1 MRLADFDYALPEEL
15 IAQEPLKERDKSRL
29 LVVNRSRQT
38 IEHRQFSDLLDYL
51 RDDDL
56 LVMNDTRVVAVR
68 LYGHKTTG
76 GAAEALLMRRLE
88 PGLWQ
93 GMVKPGRRVQVG
105 AEIGFAE
112 GLRAQVI
119 GRTEEGGRLLRF
131 FADTDPDEAIGRQG
145 EVPLPPYIHRR
156 LEDADRYQTV
166 YAAADG
172 SAAAPTAGLHFTE
185 SLLGRIRARG
195 IRVVY
200 VTLHV
205 GVATFRPVRVENIEE
220 HEMHSEAFA
229 ISRECAEAVNTA
241 EGRIICVGT
250 TTVRALESAAVGRRE
265 IKPMAGET
273 RLFITPGYEFKIV
286 DGMVTNFHI
295 PKSTLLML
303 VSAFGGT
310 DLVRRA
316 YGEAVRSKYRF
327 LSFGDAMYL
336 GD

>member
-1 MRLADFDYALPEEL
+1 MRLADFDYVLPEEL

-29 LVVNRSRQT
+29 LVVNRSAQT
-38 IEHRQFSDLLDYL
+38 IEHKQFADLLDYL

-68 LYGHKTTG
+68 LHGRKTTG

-88 PGLWQ
+88 PGLWH
-93 GMVKPGRRVQVG
+93 GMIKPGRRVQVG
-105 AEIGFAE
+105 AEIEFDE

-131 FADTDPDEAIGRQG
+131 FADTDPDELIARLG

-156 LEDADRYQTV
+156 LENADRYQTV
-166 YAAADG
+166 YASADG

-185 SLLGRIRARG
+185 SLLDRIRVRG
-195 IRVVY
+195 IRIAY

-205 GVATFRPVRVENIEE
+205 GVATFRPVRVEIIEE
-220 HEMHSEAFA
+220 HEMHSEAIE
-229 ISRECAEAVNTA
+229 ISRECAEAVNSA
-241 EGRIICVGT
+241 RGRIICVGT
-250 TTVRALESAAVGRRE
+250 TSVRALESAAVAKGRVE
-265 IKPMAGET
+265 PMVGET
-273 RLFITPGYEFKIV
+273 RLFVTPGYEFKIV
-286 DGMVTNFHI
+286 DGLVTNFHI

-310 DLVRRA
+310 DLIRRA

-327 LSFGDAMYL
+327 LSFGDAMFL
-336 GD
+336 H

>member
-1 MRLADFDYALPEEL
+1 MRLADFDYTLPEEL
-15 IAQEPLKERDKSRL
+15 IAQEPLQERDKSRL
-29 LVVNRSRQT
+29 LVVNRSTQT
-38 IEHRQFSDLLDYL
+38 IEHRQFADLLDYL

-68 LYGHKTTG
+68 LFGRKTTG

-105 AEIGFAE
+105 AEIEFDG
-112 GLRAQVI
+112 GLRAEVV

-131 FADTDPDEAIGRQG
+131 SANTDPDELIARLG

-156 LEDADRYQTV
+156 LENADRYQTV

-185 SLLGRIRARG
+185 SLLGKIRARG
-195 IRVVY
+195 SRIAF

-205 GVATFRPVRVENIEE
+205 GVATFRPVRTENIED
-220 HEMHSEAFA
+220 HEMHSEAID
-229 ISRECAEAVNTA
+229 ISPECAEAVNSA
-241 EGRIICVGT
+241 KGRIICIGT
-250 TTVRALESAAVGRRE
+250 TSVRALESAAVDRRRVE
-265 IKPMAGET
+265 PMVGET
-273 RLFITPGYEFKIV
+273 KLFVTPGYEFKIV

-295 PKSTLLML
+295 PRSTLLML

-310 DLVRRA
+310 DLIRRA

-327 LSFGDAMYL
+327 LSFGDAMFL
-336 GD
+336 S

>member
-1 MRLADFDYALPEEL
+1 
-15 IAQEPLKERDKSRL
+15 
-29 LVVNRSRQT
+29 
-38 IEHRQFSDLLDYL
+38 
-51 RDDDL
+51 
-56 LVMNDTRVVAVR
+56 
-68 LYGHKTTG
+68 
-76 GAAEALLMRRLE
+76 
-88 PGLWQ
+88 
-93 GMVKPGRRVQVG
+93 MVKPGRRVQVG
-105 AEIGFAE
+105 AEIEFNE

-131 FADTDPDEAIGRQG
+131 FAESDPDELIAELG

-156 LEDADRYQTV
+156 LENADRYQTV

-185 SLLGRIRARG
+185 SLLAKIRARG
-195 IRVVY
+195 IGIAT

-205 GVATFRPVRVENIEE
+205 GVATFRPVRVEIIEE

-229 ISRECAEAVNTA
+229 ISQECAEAVNSA
-241 EGRIICVGT
+241 RGRIVCVGT
-250 TTVRALESAAVGRRE
+250 TTVRALESAAVGKHK

-286 DGMVTNFHI
+286 DAMVTNFHI

-310 DLVRRA
+310 ELVRRA
-316 YGEAVRSKYRF
+316 YEEAVRSKYRF

-336 GD
+336 SN